1 MPYQIRVSEEVR
13 EQRRGLAPGPK
24 RLVRR
29 VLRKMEDDPF
39 ALDFRQLDRPEV
51 VYRIREGDY
60 RIVFEPG
67 PGHRVVTVTR
77 IGHREW
83 VYEGLERSGDV

>member
-1 MPYQIRVSEEVR
+1 MTEEAKER
-13 EQRRGLAPGPK
+13 RRGLAPGPK

-29 VLRKMEDDPF
+29 VLRQMEDDPF
-39 ALDFRQLDRPEV
+39 ALDYRQLDRPEV

-67 PGHRVVTVTR
+67 PGHRVITVTR

-83 VYEGLERSGDV
+83 VYEGLGRSGEV

>member
-1 MPYQIRVSEEVR
+1 MRFKVTLNDEARAQL
-13 EQRRGLAPGPK
+13 RGLAPGPK

-29 VLRKMEDDPF
+29 VLREMEDDPF
-39 ALDFRQLDRPEV
+39 ALDYRQLDRPEV

-67 PGHRVVTVTR
+67 PRHREVTVTR
-77 IGHREW
+77 VGHRGW
-83 VYEGLERSGDV
+83 VYQGLGRSSDV